1 MRRGNRKMTEHKNKE
16 TEEMLKLQAFEIMW
30 NYVDAVGSKKVE
42 LWCEQDKEIMRECL
56 LTLFKG

>member
-1 MRRGNRKMTEHKNKE
+1 MTEHKNKE
-16 TEEMLKLQAFEIMW
+16 TEETLKLQAFEIMW

-42 LWCEQDKEIMRECL
+42 LWCEQDKEIMRKCL